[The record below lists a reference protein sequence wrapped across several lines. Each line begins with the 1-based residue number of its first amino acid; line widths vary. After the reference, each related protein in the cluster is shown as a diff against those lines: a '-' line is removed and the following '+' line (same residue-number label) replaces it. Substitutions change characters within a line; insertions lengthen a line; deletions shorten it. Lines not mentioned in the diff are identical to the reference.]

1 MPPTTN
7 LAGSLTT
14 VAFSDETSESRIIVS
29 LFRLNGA
36 PAMPAAAVGA
46 VDATLAAAV
55 PVTRTAVPVP
65 TRIADASV
73 PQLLGPIVMVFA
85 SVNITM

>member
-1 MPPTTN
+1 
-7 LAGSLTT
+7 
-14 VAFSDETSESRIIVS
+14 
-29 LFRLNGA
+29 
-36 PAMPAAAVGA
+36 MPAAAVGA